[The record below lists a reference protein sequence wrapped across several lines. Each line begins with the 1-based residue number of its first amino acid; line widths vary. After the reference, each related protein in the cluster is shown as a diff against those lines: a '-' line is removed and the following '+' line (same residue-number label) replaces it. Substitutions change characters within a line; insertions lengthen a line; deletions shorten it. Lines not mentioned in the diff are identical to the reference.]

1 MRLTRRAALAGL
13 AAFLPGAA
21 RARIYADTVNMVG
34 ESLDEIRAKGCLK
47 VAVYE
52 DFAPFSA
59 ARDGRLAGIDCDIA
73 RLLAEKLGLRLELNS
88 VQAGETVEDDLRN
101 HIWRGGVVDRSVA
114 NLMLHVPYSRELET
128 RSELAVLVQP
138 YYTETFVVACDP
150 ARLEDEASLAALAG
164 STIGVELDSLP
175 DFYLGSTLGGR
186 LREGLVHYRRP
197 EDGLDALLRGEITA
211 FMGLRSQVEAGLG
224 SERERFD
231 LGLIPLAGLPA
242 SLLGRG
248 CGRARERA
256 RPRLCSRR
264 HPGWRRARRH
274 HGRIFAVHGISYHP
288 PPFA

>member
-1 MRLTRRAALAGL
+1 VSLSRRAALAAF

-34 ESLDEIRAKGCLK
+34 ESLDEIRGKGRLK
-47 VAVYE
+47 VAVYA

-73 RLLAEKLGLRLELNS
+73 RLLAERLGLRLELSS
-88 VQAGETVEDDLRN
+88 VQAGESVEDDLRN
-101 HIWRGGVVDRSVA
+101 FVWRGGLVDHSVV
-114 NLMLHVPYSRELET
+114 NLMLHVPYNRELET
-128 RSELAVLVQP
+128 RSELSVLVQP
-138 YYTETFVVACDP
+138 YYSEAFVVACEP
-150 ARLEDEASLAALAG
+150 YRLEGEASLAALAG

-186 LREGLVHYRRP
+186 LRENLVHYRRP

-211 FMGLRSQVEAGLG
+211 FMGLRSQIEAGLG

-231 LGLIPLAGLPA
+231 LDSIPLTGPAGA
-242 SLLGRG
+242 SWAVGAAVRENARDLGYAAGDLLAGAVRDG
-248 CGRARERA
+248 TMAA
-256 RPRLCSRR
+256 
-264 HPGWRRARRH
+264 
-274 HGRIFAVHGISYHP
+274 IFAVHGISYHP